1 MTGLGVRPI
10 SDSPPKGDHS
20 VVSDRISLSVLRTF
34 APYLAAIV
42 AVAALDS
49 ADALGKA
56 TAWSFVGALAVVGT
70 ASALL
75 TALRAAEQQSAIDRA
90 IAAGRMPSAV
100 GGIAARRRAR
110 LMRPGYRRMLA
121 GSLRRLVAES
131 VGTCRARPSIPFDRM
146 QISES
151 ADQLVKIA
159 DVLEQPADPPVQ
171 IVAMVNEL
179 LCSPESPVY
188 RSGPLARSKDLRR
201 EANRILY
208 LAAVQ

>member
-1 MTGLGVRPI
+1 
-10 SDSPPKGDHS
+10 
-20 VVSDRISLSVLRTF
+20 VSDRISLSVLRTF

-49 ADALGKA
+49 AGALGKA

-75 TALRAAEQQSAIDRA
+75 TALREAERQSAVDRA
-90 IAAGRMPSAV
+90 LAAGRLSSSQAGV
-100 GGIAARRRAR
+100 AARRRAR

-131 VGTCRARPSIPFDRM
+131 VGTCWARPMIPLDRR

-151 ADQLVKIA
+151 ADQLDQIA
-159 DVLEQPADPPVQ
+159 AVLEQPVDPPVQ
-171 IVAMVNEL
+171 VVAMVNEL
-179 LCSPESPVY
+179 LTSPESPVY
-188 RSGPLARSKDLRR
+188 RSGPLATNKDLRH
-201 EANRILY
+201 EANRILFV
-208 LAAVQ
+208 AATR

>member
-1 MTGLGVRPI
+1 M
-10 SDSPPKGDHS
+10 
-20 VVSDRISLSVLRTF
+20 RTF

-49 ADALGKA
+49 AGALGKA

-75 TALRAAEQQSAIDRA
+75 TAIRGAERQAAIDRA
-90 IAAGRMPSAV
+90 MAAGDVPASRGDV
-100 GGIAARRRAR
+100 AARRRAR

-131 VGTCRARPSIPFDRM
+131 VGTCRGRPMVPFDRR

-151 ADQLVKIA
+151 ADELEQIA
-159 DVLEQPADPPVQ
+159 EVLEQPAEPPVQ
-171 IVAMVNEL
+171 VVAMVNEL

-188 RSGPLARSKDLRR
+188 RSGPTVKNKDLRS
-201 EANRILY
+201 EANRILF
-208 LAAVQ
+208 LAAVR